1 MKGIFSPAG
10 KLCDRLAFSAKFLVV
25 GALLSVPLCALVGL
39 LFYGE
44 LSSGFQWLILLSLA
58 STLLGLYLLTG
69 VFVSITAAIAS
80 FATALER
87 FSKGD
92 LAANVSSVAKDEMGR
107 VAARFNETM
116 KDVKRMIARVSGGAA
131 MVADAAE
138 KLSEKS
144 RQVTTVTQQQTSA
157 ASGVAVAVEEMSASI
172 AMVATH
178 AGDAEAVSGK
188 AHDLSAEGEKVV
200 RDASSEMSRIA
211 DSFKQSSHEITALS
225 QRTEEISSI
234 VNVIKEIADQT
245 NLLAL
250 NAAIEAARA
259 GEQGRG
265 FAVVADEVR
274 KLAERTANATKEITT
289 MIGNIQGGMKSAVAS
304 MGRGETQV
312 MQGVNLAS
320 RAGDALADIH
330 SGSKEVLAMVH
341 DIASAVQEQTAAS
354 HQIAENIERI
364 SSMAQSS
371 STNME
376 QMSAEAEHLGQVSG
390 TLKEAIS
397 LFSGG
402 TANDAQQLVEKGIAL
417 IVSQGRQKAFAEF
430 AKANG
435 EFIKRDLYL
444 FVYDTAGT
452 VLAHGGNPSLV
463 GKSMID
469 AKDANG
475 KYFIRERIE
484 IALAQGSG
492 WQDYMFNNPE
502 SKIVESKT
510 SFIRKVDDMIVGCG
524 IYK

>member
-274 KLAERTANATKEITT
+274 KLSDQTSEAVSRIRDGILTVATSIENEFKDKLAEDARNTETLALEQFAAQLTE
-289 MIGNIQGGMKSAVAS
+289 
-304 MGRGETQV
+304 MGRSYAELVHREGDVLDQV
-312 MQGVNLAS
+312 NQASSSLGRMFMEVMASIQFQDVTRQQVEHVMGALDHLAS
-320 RAGDALADIH
+320 HLATLEQQLNNPSTLVAFKPLAQHLEEMFDGYVMDRQRDQH
-330 SGSKEVLAMVH
+330 NLPMGTTTSSASGSRVE
-341 DIASAVQEQTAAS
+341 
-354 HQIAENIERI
+354 
-364 SSMAQSS
+364 
-371 STNME
+371 
-376 QMSAEAEHLGQVSG
+376 
-390 TLKEAIS
+390 
-397 LFSGG
+397 LF
-402 TANDAQQLVEKGIAL
+402 
-417 IVSQGRQKAFAEF
+417 
-430 AKANG
+430 
-435 EFIKRDLYL
+435 
-444 FVYDTAGT
+444 
-452 VLAHGGNPSLV
+452 
-463 GKSMID
+463 
-469 AKDANG
+469 
-475 KYFIRERIE
+475 
-484 IALAQGSG
+484 
-492 WQDYMFNNPE
+492 
-502 SKIVESKT
+502 
-510 SFIRKVDDMIVGCG
+510 
-524 IYK
+524 